1 MASHLRP
8 MKHKQIPNTKLC
20 HSQDPIPMICEQWPN
35 RPSHFNQIPRIC
47 QTRQPSIPTTTKHSI
62 EL

>member
-1 MASHLRP
+1 
-8 MKHKQIPNTKLC
+8 MKHKEIPSTKLC

-47 QTRQPSIPTTTKHSI
+47 QTGQPNIPTTTKHST